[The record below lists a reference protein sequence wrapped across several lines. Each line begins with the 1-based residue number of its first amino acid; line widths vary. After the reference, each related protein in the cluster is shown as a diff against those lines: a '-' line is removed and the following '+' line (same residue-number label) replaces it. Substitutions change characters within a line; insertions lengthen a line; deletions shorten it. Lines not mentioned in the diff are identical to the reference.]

1 MGTAQRRLLWKVLL
15 PASLQAILTGLR
27 IALGFSFVIAIAA
40 EMIAANTGIGKL
52 MFIYG
57 ESGAYGYMFAAVTAI
72 VALAYVADRITVSI
86 SNRLL
91 RWDDIE
97 NRLG

>member
-1 MGTAQRRLLWKVLL
+1 M
-15 PASLQAILTGLR
+15 
-27 IALGFSFVIAIAA
+27 IAIAA
-40 EMIAANTGIGKL
+40 EMIAAQTGIGKL

-57 ESGAYGYMFAAVTAI
+57 ESGAYDYMFAAVTAI
-72 VALAYVADRITVSI
+72 MVLAYLADRFTVAV
-86 SNRLL
+86 SNHLL